1 MNFKSILKY
10 IHFNLA
16 VTFNLPYNFL
26 GKKIW
31 ASKEKY
37 LKIFNDAKNK
47 KYLEIESFLKQY
59 DFKIDPNWLDKLALH
74 TQVVIKK
81 NPINYQHG
89 KIIYSILSNYL
100 KNNEAEEFTIL
111 ETGTSRGYS
120 SIIMS
125 KALSD
130 QNKLGNVY
138 TIDVIPHNKR
148 MIWNSIDDHDGEK
161 TRKELLRPWS
171 NFLGRINFLHG
182 KSTSVLKNLK
192 LDRIN
197 FAFLDSEHKIKD
209 LKKEFEYV
217 SRRQKSGDII
227 FFDDYTP
234 GLFDEV
240 VNFVDEV
247 KNHNLYKVK
256 SIQSSNLRGYAIA
269 TKR

>member
-1 MNFKSILKY
+1 MNFKSIFKY

-16 VTFNLPYNFL
+16 LSFNLPYNFL

-37 LKIFNDAKNK
+37 LQIFNEAKNK
-47 KYLEIESFLKQY
+47 KYLEIDTFLKQY
-59 DFKIDPNWLDKLALH
+59 NYKIEAIWLDKLALH

-89 KIIYSILSNYL
+89 RIIYSILSKYL
-100 KNNEAEEFTIL
+100 KENNSEEFIIL
-111 ETGTSRGYS
+111 ETGTSRGFS

-125 KALSD
+125 KALLD
-130 QNKLGNVY
+130 QNKLGKIY
-138 TIDVIPHNKR
+138 TIDVIPHNLR
-148 MIWNSIDDHDGEK
+148 MIWNCIDDHEGKK
-161 TRKELLRPWS
+161 TRKELLEPWS
-171 NFLGRINFLHG
+171 SFLDKINFLHG
-182 KSTSVLKNLK
+182 KSTSILKNLK
-192 LDRIN
+192 LNRIN
-197 FAFLDSEHKIKD
+197 FAFLDAEHKIKD

-217 SRRQKSGDII
+217 SKRQKTGDII

-247 KNHNLYKVK
+247 ANRNSYKVETIK
-256 SIQSSNLRGYAIA
+256 SSNFRGYAMAI
-269 TKR
+269 KR